1 MNCIGMHRKGVSEA
15 YGELSPV
22 NHSPWLWTMKLAWS
36 RVHGCNHLLQDL
48 AEIVCTWYTIAR
60 VQRGF
65 NSALGAHPYRFG
77 TEEDR
82 TVSAAIRASQLVV
95 DNES

>member
-1 MNCIGMHRKGVSEA
+1 MNCMGMHRRGVSEA

-48 AEIVCTWYTIAR
+48 VEIVCTWYTIAR

-65 NSALGAHPYRFG
+65 NSASGRIRIVSEPRKTGLSQPLF
-77 TEEDR
+77 
-82 TVSAAIRASQLVV
+82 VSASW
-95 DNES
+95 